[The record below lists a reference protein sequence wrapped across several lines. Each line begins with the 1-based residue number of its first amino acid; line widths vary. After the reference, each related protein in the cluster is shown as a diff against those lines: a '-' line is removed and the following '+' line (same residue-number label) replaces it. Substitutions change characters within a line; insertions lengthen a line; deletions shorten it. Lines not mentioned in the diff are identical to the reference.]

1 MKRFRLSKRANKRSF
16 ARTAS
21 ATNGKNV
28 VGRVINRTGQ
38 NFPSGK

>member
-1 MKRFRLSKRANKRSF
+1 MKFKLSKRANKRSF

-21 ATNGKNV
+21 ATNGKNA
-28 VGRVINRTGQ
+28 VGRALHRGGL

>member
-1 MKRFRLSKRANKRSF
+1 MKKFKLSKRANKRSF

-28 VGRVINRTGQ
+28 IGRAIYRAGE
-38 NFPSGK
+38 NFPSGR